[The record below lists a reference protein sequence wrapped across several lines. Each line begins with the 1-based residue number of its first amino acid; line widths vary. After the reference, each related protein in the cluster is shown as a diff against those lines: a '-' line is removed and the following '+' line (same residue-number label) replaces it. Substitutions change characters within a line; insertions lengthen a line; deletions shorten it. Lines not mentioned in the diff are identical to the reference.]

1 MCPFF
6 LGREDKL
13 TSMSDKIRISGIM
26 AEGVHGLLEQEKM
39 TPQPF
44 IVDIEL
50 ELDLEKAATEDDL
63 SETVNY
69 DEVAKLVVEAIKGP
83 SLNLIEA
90 LADRVAARVL
100 HSFDLIDEVKVTVHK
115 PKAPISV
122 PFGDVSVTLKKAR

>member
-1 MCPFF
+1 
-6 LGREDKL
+6 
-13 TSMSDKIRISGIM
+13 MSEKIRIAGIK
-26 AEGVHGLLEQEKM
+26 AEGTHGVLEQEKL

-63 SETVNY
+63 SETVDY
-69 DEVAKLVVEAIKGP
+69 DAVAKLVAEVIKGP

-90 LADRVAARVL
+90 LADRIATRVL
-100 HSFDLIDEVKVTVHK
+100 HSFDLIEEVKITVHK

-122 PFGDVSVTLKKAR
+122 PFDDVSVTLKKRQ

>member
-1 MCPFF
+1 
-6 LGREDKL
+6 
-13 TSMSDKIRISGIM
+13 MSDKIRISGIM

-50 ELDLEKAATEDDL
+50 ELDLEKAATKDDL

-90 LADRVAARVL
+90 LADRVATRVL
-100 HSFDLIDEVKVTVHK
+100 HSSDLIDEVKVTVHK

>member
-1 MCPFF
+1 
-6 LGREDKL
+6 
-13 TSMSDKIRISGIM
+13 MSDKIRISGIM
-26 AEGVHGLLEQEKM
+26 AEGVHGLLEQEKI

-69 DEVAKLVVEAIKGP
+69 DEVAILVVEAIKGP

-90 LADRVAARVL
+90 LADRVATRVL

>member
-1 MCPFF
+1 
-6 LGREDKL
+6 
-13 TSMSDKIRISGIM
+13 MSDKIKISGIKSDGIH
-26 AEGVHGLLEQEKM
+26 GVLDQEKR

-50 ELDLEKAATEDDL
+50 ELDLETAATEDDL

-69 DEVAKLVVEAIKGP
+69 DEVAKLVVEVIKGP

-90 LADRVAARVL
+90 LADRIANRIL

-115 PKAPISV
+115 PRAPISV
-122 PFGDVSVTLKKAR
+122 PFDDVSVTLKKSR

>member
-1 MCPFF
+1 
-6 LGREDKL
+6 
-13 TSMSDKIRISGIM
+13 MSDKIRISGII
-26 AEGVHGLLEQEKM
+26 AEGVHGVLEQEKI

-63 SETVNY
+63 NETVNY

-90 LADRVAARVL
+90 LADRVATRVL